1 MNAQEIFIEAAKVLY
16 QDYSLYKNEK
26 KIKENKDNTNNAK
39 LKETIEKKKSNQCC

>member
-16 QDYSLYKNEK
+16 QDYSLYRNEK
-26 KIKENKDNTNNAK
+26 KIKENKDNTNNTK